1 MKVSEVMCPEFE
13 IATPDT
19 TLREAAQ
26 MMRDGDFG
34 YLPVGENDRLSG
46 ALTDRDIVIR
56 AVAEGLDADTPVR
69 QIMTENVVYCFE
81 DNDIS
86 EAGDVMRTRQIRR
99 LVVLDRDK
107 RMVGILSI
115 GDIARD
121 TDDSHLT
128 GKIETGVAQET

>member
-34 YLPVGENDRLSG
+34 YLPVGENDRLMG
-46 ALTDRDIVIR
+46 TVTDRDIVIR
-56 AVAEGLDADTPVR
+56 AVAEGIDGGAPVR

-81 DNDIS
+81 DNEVS

-128 GKIETGVAQET
+128 GRIETGVAQES

>member
-1 MKVSEVMCPEFE
+1 
-13 IATPDT
+13 
-19 TLREAAQ
+19 
-26 MMRDGDFG
+26 MRDGDFG

-56 AVAEGLDADTPVR
+56 AVAEGLNADTPVR
-69 QIMTENVVYCFE
+69 QVMTENVVYCFE
-81 DNDIS
+81 DNDVT

-121 TDDSHLT
+121 TDDSQLT
-128 GKIETGVAQET
+128 GKIETGVAQES

>member
-13 IATPDT
+13 IATPET
-19 TLREAAQ
+19 SLREAAQ
-26 MMRDGDFG
+26 TMRDGDFG
-34 YLPVGENDRLSG
+34 YLPVGENDRLVG
-46 ALTDRDIVIR
+46 TVTDRDIVIR
-56 AVAEGLDADTPVR
+56 AVAEGLGADTSVR
-69 QIMTENVVYCFE
+69 QVMTENVVYCFE
-81 DNDIS
+81 DNEVS

-121 TDDSHLT
+121 SEDNQLT
-128 GKIETGVAQET
+128 GKIETGVAQD